1 MRLGVKAG
9 LTQPAII
16 MRNSASQ
23 AEAQVI
29 DDPKSPSSIFLLESR
44 RRLRVSS
51 TMESIIR
58 VLTASDRNKCD
69 TVV

>member
-29 DDPKSPSSIFLLESR
+29 DDPKESEFYILAR
-44 RRLRVSS
+44 EREGLRVSS

-58 VLTASDRNKCD
+58 VLAAGDKNKCD